1 MLKNY
6 LLVALRNMKKQKFYS
21 FINILGLAIGITC
34 SFLIFLYISNEL
46 SYDKFYPQGDNIYRL
61 GCTNNFNGKIDSY
74 ANAPRPIM
82 AQMKQIY
89 PEIVQTTRVCGLN
102 GLFTH
107 KVDIEYDN
115 KTITSERAFSVDSTF
130 FEVFQN
136 EFIRGD
142 AQTCLREPLSVVITE
157 SMARRLFGNEDPY
170 GKTVL
175 MEGIFEVPITGV
187 IKDLPG
193 NTHFEYDIIVP
204 WVASYRFGE
213 EDAWYGWHTY
223 QYMLLAEGADWKT
236 LEAKFPAF
244 YEEYMK
250 ERFDNLSG
258 SSELFLQPIKN
269 IHLKSNLTWEMYPN
283 GNITNVYA
291 FTIIAIF
298 LLVIACINYMNL
310 ATARSF
316 RRNRE
321 VGMRKIFGSQKSAL
335 IWQFQTEAVLLASIA
350 VLFAFLLI
358 ELCLP
363 LFNTI
368 TSMQLELNLLQNPE
382 YFLGLFII
390 SLVIGFLSGLY
401 PAFMLSGLS
410 PVSVLKS
417 MTARGSRGA
426 FLRKFLIVMQ
436 FTISIALIIGTLI
449 VVKQLNFARNKD
461 MGFDKENVMVITV
474 KDSLINR
481 NIPALK
487 QELTSNPN
495 ILGAAVSL
503 NLPGTTFNRGP
514 FRLDN
519 NEGVLER
526 NSCQFM
532 QIDYEFIETMDMTI
546 LEGRNFDREHETE
559 WFRSV
564 LVNETTVKRMGWDE
578 ALDKR
583 VYAFEDSLGNITYLN
598 VIGVV
603 SDFHPNSVREQIH
616 PIIIYLIDDEQRT
629 YYGGNKYLFVKMKG
643 NDISSTIRFIEEKWE
658 EFGTGNQMQYI
669 FLDEQLARLY
679 RNEEKLITLFSTFT
693 FITIFIACL
702 GLLGLASFTAEQRA
716 KEIGIRKVLGS
727 TVIEILV
734 HLSKDFA
741 RLILL
746 ANIIAWPIAY
756 FAMKHWLQYFA
767 YKTGLSIWVFL
778 LSGFAALLIALLTI
792 SVQTVKAAMSNPAD
806 VLQYE

>member
-21 FINILGLAIGITC
+21 FINIMGLAIGITC
-34 SFLIFLYISNEL
+34 SFLIFLYLQSEL
-46 SYDKFYPQGDNIYRL
+46 SYDKFYPNGDEIFRL

-82 AQMKQIY
+82 AKMKEIY
-89 PEIVQTTRVCGLN
+89 PEVVQTTRVCGLS

-107 KVDIEYDN
+107 KAKIEYDN
-115 KTITSERAFSVDSTF
+115 QEIISERAFSVDSTF

-142 AQTCLREPLSVVITE
+142 ASTALIEPFSVVISE
-157 SMARRLFGNEDPY
+157 SLAKRLFGEEDPY
-170 GKTVL
+170 GKSVVMEDVFTVT
-175 MEGIFEVPITGV
+175 VTGV
-187 IKDLPG
+187 IKDHPG

-223 QYMLLAEGADWKT
+223 QYMTLPEGYDYKL

-250 ERFDNLSG
+250 ERFDSLSG
-258 SSELFLQPIKN
+258 SSELFLQPIKD
-269 IHLKSNLTWEMYPN
+269 IHLRSNLTWEMYPN
-283 GNITNVYA
+283 GNITNVFA

-310 ATARSF
+310 ATARSI

-321 VGMRKIFGSQKSAL
+321 VGMRKIFGSQRSSL
-335 IWQFQTEAVLLASIA
+335 IWQFQTEAVVMATIA
-350 VLFAFLLI
+350 VLLAFLLI
-358 ELCLP
+358 ELTLP
-363 LFNTI
+363 VFNNI
-368 TSMQLELNLLQNPE
+368 TSLNLKLQPLQNPE
-382 YFLGLFII
+382 YFIGLFMI
-390 SLVIGFLSGLY
+390 SLIVGFLSGLY
-401 PAFMLSGLS
+401 PALMLSGLS
-410 PVSVLKS
+410 PVKVLKS
-417 MTARGSRGA
+417 MSSKGSKGA
-426 FLRKFLIVMQ
+426 YLRKILIVAQ

-449 VVKQLNFARNKD
+449 VIKQLQFARNKD
-461 MGFDKENVMVITV
+461 LGFNKENMMVITV
-474 KDSLINR
+474 KDTLINR
-481 NIPALK
+481 NIPAIK
-487 QELTSNPN
+487 QELIENPN
-495 ILGAAVSL
+495 ILSASVSL

-514 FRLDN
+514 SRLDN
-519 NEGVLER
+519 NEGVIER
-526 NSCQFM
+526 YSCQFM
-532 QIDYEFIETMDMTI
+532 QVDYEFIEAMDMKI
-546 LEGRNFDREHETE
+546 IEGRNFERERETN
-559 WFRSV
+559 WFQSA
-564 LVNETTVKRMGWDE
+564 LVNETTVKRLGWDE
-578 ALDKR
+578 ALNKR
-583 VYAFEDSLGNITYLN
+583 IYAFEDSLGNVTYIN

-616 PIIIYLIDDEQRT
+616 PIIMYLINDDQNT
-629 YYGGNKYLFVKMKG
+629 YYGGNKYMFVRFKG
-643 NDISSTIRFIEEKWE
+643 ENMQSTLRFVQEKWD
-658 EFGTGNQMQYI
+658 EFGTGEQMEYI

-679 RNEEKLITLFSTFT
+679 RNEEKLITLFSAFT

-716 KEIGIRKVLGS
+716 REIGIRKVLGS
-727 TVIEILV
+727 TVLQILG

-741 RLILL
+741 KLVLI
-746 ANIIAWPIAY
+746 ANLIAWPVAY

-767 YKTGLSIWVFL
+767 YRTSLSLWVFVV
-778 LSGFAALLIALLTI
+778 SGLTALLITLLTI
-792 SVQTVKAAMSNPAD
+792 SFQTVKAAMSNPAD

>member
-6 LLVALRNMKKQKFYS
+6 LLVAVRNMKKQKFYS

-34 SFLIFLYISNEL
+34 SFLIFLYIQSEL
-46 SYDKFYPQGDNIYRL
+46 SYDKFYPDGDNIYRL

-82 AQMKQIY
+82 ATMKEIY
-89 PEIVQTTRVCGLN
+89 PEIVQTTRVCGLS

-107 KVDIEYDN
+107 RVDIAYDN
-115 KTITSERAFSVDSTF
+115 QTITSEKAWSADSTF
-130 FEVFQN
+130 FEVFQCK
-136 EFIRGD
+136 FLRGD
-142 AQTCLREPLSVVITE
+142 PATALIEPRSVVINE
-157 SMARRLFGNEDPY
+157 SLGRTLFGDEDPY

-175 MEGIFEVPITGV
+175 MADIFEVTVTGV
-187 IKDLPG
+187 IEDHPG
-193 NTHFEYDIIVP
+193 NTHFEYEIIVP

-223 QYMLLAEGADWKT
+223 QYMRLADGADSAV
-236 LEAKFPAF
+236 LEAKFPVF

-258 SSELFLQPIKN
+258 SSELFIQPIKD
-269 IHLKSNLTWEMYPN
+269 IHLRSNLTWEMYPN

-298 LLVIACINYMNL
+298 LLLIACINYMNL
-310 ATARSF
+310 ATARSI

-321 VGMRKIFGSQKSAL
+321 VGMRKIFGSQRSSL
-335 IWQFQTEAVLLASIA
+335 IWQFQTEAVMMAFIA
-350 VLFAFLLI
+350 VLISFLLI
-358 ELCLP
+358 ELILP

-368 TSMQLELNLLQNPE
+368 TSLQLELNILENPE
-382 YFLGLFII
+382 YFLGLFF
-390 SLVIGFLSGLY
+390 LALLIGFMSGLY

-410 PVSVLKS
+410 PVKVLKS
-417 MTARGSRGA
+417 MTPKGSRGA
-426 FLRKFLIVMQ
+426 FLRKFLIVLQ
-436 FTISIALIIGTLI
+436 FTISITLIIGTLI
-449 VVKQLNFARNKD
+449 VIRQLEFARNKD
-461 MGFDKENVMVITV
+461 MGFDKENIMAINVQDT
-474 KDSLINR
+474 LINH

-487 QELTSNPN
+487 HELTSNPY
-495 ILGAAVSL
+495 ILGAAISL
-503 NLPGTTFNRGP
+503 NLPGTTFNRSP
-514 FRLDN
+514 ARLDN
-519 NEGVLER
+519 NEGVIER
-526 NSCQFM
+526 YSCQFM
-532 QIDYEFIETMDMTI
+532 QVDYEFIETLDMTI
-546 LEGRNFDREHETE
+546 LEGRNFDREREDQ
-559 WFRSV
+559 WFQSA
-564 LVNETTVKRMGWDE
+564 LVNETTVKRLGWDE

-583 VYAFEDSLGNITYLN
+583 IYAFEDSLGNVTYIN

-616 PIIIYLIDDEQRT
+616 PIIIYLINDDQGT

-643 NDISSTIRFIEEKWE
+643 SNVSSTIRFVEEKWE
-658 EFGTGNQMQYI
+658 EFGSGTQMQYI
-669 FLDEQLARLY
+669 FLDEQLANLY
-679 RNEEKLITLFSTFT
+679 RNEEKLITLFSVFT

-727 TVIEILV
+727 TVTQILG

-741 RLILL
+741 KLVLI

-767 YKTGLSIWVFL
+767 YRTSLSIWIFL
-778 LSGFAALLIALLTI
+778 LSGFAALAIALVTI
-792 SVQTVKAAMSNPAD
+792 SVQTIKAAMSNPAD
-806 VLQYE
+806 ILQYE